1 MIYLTCARTEVG
13 GDVLSRLDKE
23 IFDEA
28 YIGAILARKNKT
40 SVNESLCALLLL
52 QKTLSL
58 AEIDTRKLKIRRD
71 ENGRPFF
78 EGNDTLD
85 FSISHSEGIVAVALS
100 TSGKVGVDVEKV
112 GAVKDTKR
120 LAARFFSDS
129 ENERLKKSTQYEN
142 DWTEIWTRKEAY
154 IKYSGIKT
162 ERIADVD
169 TECLHDV
176 RFYSETLEAE
186 LRDYVICVCTSVE
199 NKDKIQKIEPDSS
212 TDN

>member
-1 MIYLTCARTEVG
+1 MIYLTYAKTETYKDS
-13 GDVLSRLDKE
+13 DVLSRLDKE

-28 YIGAILARKNKT
+28 YTDAILARKNKA

-78 EGNDTLD
+78 EGDETLD
-85 FSISHSEGIVAVALS
+85 FSISHSEGVVAVALS
-100 TSGKVGVDVEKV
+100 TGGRVGVDVEKV
-112 GAVKDTKR
+112 GAVKDIKR

-142 DWTEIWTRKEAY
+142 EWTEIWTRKEAY

-162 ERIADVD
+162 ERIADID
-169 TECLHDV
+169 TENGRDV
-176 RFYSETLEAE
+176 RFYSERIATENEKYSLTLCVNARVKEEIQSLE
-186 LRDYVICVCTSVE
+186 L
-199 NKDKIQKIEPDSS
+199 
-212 TDN
+212 